1 MYCQT
6 CIFFN
11 SEKWKWIMEI
21 LSTITQ
27 STMKAEAS
35 LETVANVS
43 EIRDE
48 KDQNDLFL
56 SFQQML
62 LQKDHKS
69 SSVLSD
75 SNRSRYTS
83 FNGTE
88 NAFSCIKCNL
98 LFRSFTYKI

>member
-1 MYCQT
+1 MCS
-6 CIFFN
+6 FN

-62 LQKDHKS
+62 LQKDNKS

-88 NAFSCIKCNL
+88 NAFSFIKCNL

>member
-6 CIFFN
+6 CVFFN

-48 KDQNDLFL
+48 KDQNDLFCL
-56 SFQQML
+56 FSKCYYREITN
-62 LQKDHKS
+62 LQACCLIAIGQDIP
-69 SSVLSD
+69 VLMEQ
-75 SNRSRYTS
+75 RMP
-83 FNGTE
+83 FHV
-88 NAFSCIKCNL
+88 
-98 LFRSFTYKI
+98 

>member
-1 MYCQT
+1 MEMDNG
-6 CIFFN
+6 N
-11 SEKWKWIMEI
+11 SVDHYTKYNEGWSFAGDSSQRFRNKRRERSKR
-21 LSTITQ
+21 S
-27 STMKAEAS
+27 
-35 LETVANVS
+35 
-43 EIRDE
+43 
-48 KDQNDLFL
+48 FL

-62 LQKDHKS
+62 LKKDHKS

-88 NAFSCIKCNL
+88 NAFSFIKCNL